1 MTKRRRDNNRHKRQH
16 HQALQEARH
25 PNSKAH
31 REQPERRHKA
41 LKEVQH
47 RDRYLQDRRQGQFSG
62 NDQERH
68 SKAAEVN
75 LCTLIIPILTAYLL
89 LNNLPN
95 GASSG
100 NSLSFVPASRSSSNS
115 KLRRVLNKLL

>member
-1 MTKRRRDNNRHKRQH
+1 MTKRRRDNNRHKRHH
-16 HQALQEARH
+16 HQALREARH

-89 LNNLPN
+89 LSNLPN
-95 GASSG
+95 EASS
-100 NSLSFVPASRSSSNS
+100 NSLNFVPASRSSSSNS
-115 KLRRVLNKLL
+115 RLRRVLNKLL